1 MATTMYEMQRNFA
14 VQLTEKSN
22 LYKLED
28 LDRFNVTYMVDMVLD
43 ATRALEP
50 ISPNNRSVYDWLCAM
65 WNLHMEIKLDFL
77 RVKTMHTM
85 LEKKI
90 DSKTAFRVANIPYL
104 LFYYQALI
112 VAQDKLHVNNLE
124 AQFELPNKMNQ
135 YVKYNIFG
143 LLIRF
148 KEWYNSLF
156 YSITKNEP
164 RLKIDDDINKFVND
178 PDMISSLLK
187 DIDPTLQSFDILC
200 HTDYEKDIIYHN
212 EKEEDDE
219 S

>member
-90 DSKTAFRVANIPYL
+90 DSKTAFMVANIPYL

-164 RLKIDDDINKFVND
+164 RLKIDDDINNFVND
-178 PDMISSLLK
+178 PDMVSSLLK

-200 HTDYEKDIIYHN
+200 HTDYEKDIICHN